1 MAGPGPLSVAQAL
14 DEGYGV
20 VCQFLVVGRRFG
32 FEFGG
37 FVLFQFP
44 HERSLLSYNQ
54 FLDFFQSV
62 IYDRHHKSAQ
72 TCVTTERLQVFMP
85 RKSMCA
91 FL

>member
-1 MAGPGPLSVAQAL
+1 MAGPGPLGVAQAL

-44 HERSLLSYNQ
+44 HGAPLLLKVAVEKEPAGS
-54 FLDFFQSV
+54 FFGFSPLLKV
-62 IYDRHHKSAQ
+62 
-72 TCVTTERLQVFMP
+72 
-85 RKSMCA
+85 
-91 FL
+91 

>member
-1 MAGPGPLSVAQAL
+1 MAGPGPLGVAQAL

-44 HERSLLSYNQ
+44 HGAPLLSLKIKGT
-54 FLDFFQSV
+54 FLDSLASSDIKYTYNDSESV
-62 IYDRHHKSAQ
+62 
-72 TCVTTERLQVFMP
+72 
-85 RKSMCA
+85 
-91 FL
+91 